1 MQSSNVLTSSE
12 NGEWNYH
19 APTDRNAKCL
29 LLTVGGIAV
38 IGAWGD
44 GSGIEAWYPL
54 PKRRKDK
61 SSVAKVCRNPSSPS
75 STESLPTF

>member
-12 NGEWNYH
+12 NGEWNYY
-19 APTDRNAKCL
+19 APVDSNAKCL
-29 LLTVGGIAV
+29 LLTDGGIAT

-44 GSGIEAWYPL
+44 GSGISA
-54 PKRRKDK
+54 K
-61 SSVAKVCRNPSSPS
+61 SNVPKVCSNPPSPT